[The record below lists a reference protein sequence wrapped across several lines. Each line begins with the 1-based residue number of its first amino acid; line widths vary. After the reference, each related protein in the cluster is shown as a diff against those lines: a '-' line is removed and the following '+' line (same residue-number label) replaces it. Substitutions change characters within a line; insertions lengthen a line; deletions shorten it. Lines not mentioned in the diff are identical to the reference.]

1 LLEALY
7 ELEAAGVDLKANLF
21 TGRTFDGRGQKLP
34 RPDLSSVK
42 AEISQTVLDARE
54 ASAKQRIIS
63 PSGKS
68 ILEMPEL
75 KGAAIQDFHHSD
87 AEQESKI
94 EYEAAN
100 AGAANRFTR
109 DGRPFG
115 RAIHGIM
122 DLIMRHGSIPD
133 QKTLDAF
140 IAEMLE
146 AESAQQD
153 EQDVRKRISMLLE
166 ASIIKEALAAERRWP
181 ELHLAIS
188 STGGQ
193 VKLAEGFADL
203 VFLANDGYV
212 LVDYKT
218 DKAIT
223 PESYNHYQQQLGAY
237 ALILKGLTGKMPSR
251 IVLAHVDREKFTEIT
266 LDPPLENSN

>member
-1 LLEALY
+1 
-7 ELEAAGVDLKANLF
+7 
-21 TGRTFDGRGQKLP
+21 
-34 RPDLSSVK
+34 
-42 AEISQTVLDARE
+42 
-54 ASAKQRIIS
+54 
-63 PSGKS
+63 
-68 ILEMPEL
+68 
-75 KGAAIQDFHHSD
+75 
-87 AEQESKI
+87 
-94 EYEAAN
+94 
-100 AGAANRFTR
+100 
-109 DGRPFG
+109 
-115 RAIHGIM
+115 
-122 DLIMRHGSIPD
+122 
-133 QKTLDAF
+133 
-140 IAEMLE
+140 
-146 AESAQQD
+146 
-153 EQDVRKRISMLLE
+153 MLLE
-166 ASIIKEALAAERRWP
+166 ADIIKEALAAEKRWP

-188 STGGQ
+188 STAGQ